1 MWKPHPLLNQQP
13 FLAVIPSLAGG
24 RVLRTPEVT
33 SFSPQEKAVSVWE
46 LENFFFDLK
55 PVPGAVKAV
64 KQMANLEK

>member
-1 MWKPHPLLNQQP
+1 M
-13 FLAVIPSLAGG
+13 
-24 RVLRTPEVT
+24 LRTPEVT